1 MSLAQNRTDGSVSRS
16 AARLWLARLGRAFV
30 RRDLAGAA
38 HRFVLRVL
46 SGLSPRLGEALR
58 YRLWIG
64 EHERPSLRL
73 PVTATTTPKV
83 SVVPTHATVELR
95 ALAGDLR
102 PQVGVEWELCP
113 LPGQDAPDLPG
124 NCLRPALRSGGHPLA
139 AGLQAATGE
148 IVLLVDPW
156 TRLAPDA
163 LAALVG
169 AIEGPQALAY
179 ADVDH
184 VSGHGR
190 RRCAPFFKPS
200 VPGAML
206 WSLDLLA
213 PVTAF
218 NRSLAATA
226 GAAIE
231 GDAPALGLR
240 LELAGTAPRICHVP
254 RVLAHRELAPKAEPT
269 DWRLV
274 GAAAVAAVRRHVATH
289 HQGWEVTEDQA
300 GRVRV
305 RPPLPDDTL
314 VSIIIPTRDRAD
326 LLRACVDAI
335 RRHTPSPRFELL
347 VVDTG
352 STEADAVAQL
362 TELAAQRDVRVLAAP
377 GRFNWS
383 GANNLAVR
391 SARGN
396 VLLFLN
402 NDTEV
407 QEPGWLE
414 ELAAWALA
422 DGVGTVGAL
431 LCRADGT
438 VQHAGVGIGFGGLC
452 AHPFEGLRPEDV
464 TIAGPAAAYRSC
476 VAVTGACMAVSR
488 WVFDLLGG
496 FDERF
501 HVLFSD
507 MELGARAWVAGLPSM
522 VSPHARLV
530 HHHGRSRGTDDLMIP
545 SDILA
550 IRDIV
555 PFELISSDPAWSP
568 HLSRWS
574 ALPRLVGMG
583 EPDPLAVVEAFAAE
597 LRTTFSPEQRAQLQ
611 AVAPI
616 FGEVWHRPTCRSD
629 RRTP

>member
-1 MSLAQNRTDGSVSRS
+1 MSPAQERNGGPIPRPEARPWLAGLRRAAVQRDLRG
-16 AARLWLARLGRAFV
+16 AARRT
-30 RRDLAGAA
+30 
-38 HRFVLRVL
+38 VLRVL

-58 YRLWIG
+58 YRLWIAA
-64 EHERPSLRL
+64 HERRSIR
-73 PVTATTTPKV
+73 VAVTTTALPKV
-83 SVVPTHATVELR
+83 SVVPTHATVDLR

-102 PQVGVEWELCP
+102 LQVDAEWELCP
-113 LPGQDAPDLPG
+113 LPGQDVPDLPG
-124 NCLRPALRSGGHPLA
+124 NRLRPALRSGGHPLA

-148 IVLLVDPW
+148 IVLLVDPD
-156 TRLAPDA
+156 TRLAPGA

-200 VPGAML
+200 VPGAIL

-218 NRSLAATA
+218 HRSLAATA

-240 LELAGTAPRICHVP
+240 LELASTAPRICHVP

-274 GAAAVAAVRRHVATH
+274 GAAAVAAVRRHVARH

-314 VSIIIPTRDRAD
+314 VSIIVPTRDRAD

-352 STEADAVAQL
+352 STEADAVALL

-407 QEPGWLE
+407 LDSGWLE

-422 DGVGTVGAL
+422 DGVGTAGAL
-431 LCRADGT
+431 LCRPDGT

-464 TIAGPAAAYRSC
+464 AIAGPAAAYRSC

-488 WVFDLLGG
+488 RVFDLLGG

-501 HVLFSD
+501 RVLFSD
-507 MELGARAWVAGLPSM
+507 VELGVRAWAAGLPSM

-530 HHHGRSRGTDDLMIP
+530 HHHGRSRGTDDRMIP
-545 SDILA
+545 ADILTA
-550 IRDIV
+550 YD
-555 PFELISSDPAWSP
+555 LIPERLVSSDPCWSL

-574 ALPRLVGMG
+574 ALPRLVRLG
-583 EPDPLAVVEAFAAE
+583 EPDPLQVMKAFAAE
-597 LRTTFSPEQRAQLQ
+597 LRTTFSLEQRAQLQ
-611 AVAPI
+611 VVAPI
-616 FGEVWHRPTCRSD
+616 FGKVWRRPACRPDGSA
-629 RRTP
+629 P